1 MDKSPDQALKYLQS
15 KRDPY
20 DFLHLSTGEMISN
33 LDDKVVN
40 SFNKKTISFIS
51 NISKTNSLDFI
62 PKFLKEVLF
71 FVLSEKEKEEFN
83 RNLAV
88 GILPILSFN
97 AVCRESPQ
105 PYNGYLIFLNMGFS
119 LFCCELLK
127 ISLGVLS
134 NKINHLEFIK
144 FSKKLYQSY
153 FINKK
158 HLHCDLILDEADNK
172 ILSKLIDG
180 INLFAFF
187 HEYSHYSLDHLSCA
201 KEMKLLDGLLTNLTL
216 KKKQEKDADLNSCNL
231 ILKFYKI
238 SPQQAVTMTRRLTKI
253 FKDDEEEFLLALNRI
268 EKELGIDIIDEL
280 AGSRFVPW
288 VAQGFGSPLRQA
300 GFLGAAGAGAIINPL
315 IFLALP
321 LFSPRV
327 VGRLA
332 TTAGRGKQI
341 FQKAATTPAG
351 QLAGGTAGRIF
362 RTGISKTQ

>member
-1 MDKSPDQALKYLQS
+1 MDKSPEQALKYLQS

-83 RNLAV
+83 RNIAV
-88 GILPILSFN
+88 GILPILAFN

-119 LFCCELLK
+119 LFCYELLK

-134 NKINHLEFIK
+134 NKINHLEFIR

-153 FINKK
+153 FINKR
-158 HLHCDLILDEADNK
+158 HLHCDLILDDADNK

-187 HEYSHYSLDHLSCA
+187 HEYSHYSLDHLSYA
-201 KEMKLLDGLLTNLTL
+201 KEMKLLDGLLTYLTL
-216 KKKQEKDADLNSCNL
+216 EKKQEKDADLNACNL
-231 ILKFYKI
+231 LLKFYKI
-238 SPQQAVTMTRRLTKI
+238 SPQQNDLVS
-253 FKDDEEEFLLALNRI
+253 LLCHSPLICLHIMLLLENRHGLKSKTHPPAKYRYKYVRSFYKSNFQHTSTSNNI
-268 EKELGIDIIDEL
+268 INNILGLLSDEL
-280 AGSRFVPW
+280 F
-288 VAQGFGSPLRQA
+288 
-300 GFLGAAGAGAIINPL
+300 
-315 IFLALP
+315 
-321 LFSPRV
+321 
-327 VGRLA
+327 
-332 TTAGRGKQI
+332 
-341 FQKAATTPAG
+341 
-351 QLAGGTAGRIF
+351 
-362 RTGISKTQ
+362 

>member
-238 SPQQAVTMTRRLTKI
+238 SPQQNDLVSLLCHSPLIYLHIMLLLENRQGLKPKNHPPAIYRKKYVSKFYKSNFQHTSLSYNIFSKI
-253 FKDDEEEFLLALNRI
+253 LELLS
-268 EKELGIDIIDEL
+268 DEL
-280 AGSRFVPW
+280 F
-288 VAQGFGSPLRQA
+288 
-300 GFLGAAGAGAIINPL
+300 
-315 IFLALP
+315 
-321 LFSPRV
+321 
-327 VGRLA
+327 
-332 TTAGRGKQI
+332 
-341 FQKAATTPAG
+341 
-351 QLAGGTAGRIF
+351 
-362 RTGISKTQ
+362 